1 MEGLRRGYF
10 TKDPS
15 QLHDPSVCAPYINN
29 TIASMDSPANAKAN
43 AAINSEGSSTVI
55 CLSLVVALLILLV

>member
-15 QLHDPSVCAPYINN
+15 QLHDPSVCAPYIN

-43 AAINSEGSSTVI
+43 AAINPEGSSTVI